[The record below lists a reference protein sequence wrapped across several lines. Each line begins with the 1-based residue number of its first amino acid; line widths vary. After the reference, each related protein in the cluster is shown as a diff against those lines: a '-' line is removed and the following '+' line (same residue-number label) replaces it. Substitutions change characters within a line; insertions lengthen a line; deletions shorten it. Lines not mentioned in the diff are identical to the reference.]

1 MTNSIK
7 ENQGISASDLNAA
20 AQAATEAQVPSNV
33 TVVTGVEAQ
42 TASRG
47 LTVDMFKH
55 SDNEI
60 FSTLELTDRKSR
72 KDFYNAINSAKHSV
86 GENINKRF
94 KITNLIAHPVQ
105 LMNEETGEL
114 DNAMRIV
121 FIDEKGE
128 GWHSVATGIA
138 QSAQRIIFA
147 YGQGPWVD
155 EPIEVEVKQLKT
167 RNNNNT
173 LVLEIV

>member
-7 ENQGISASDLNAA
+7 ETQGITAAELN
-20 AQAATEAQVPSNV
+20 QAAEAAEAQVPANV

-42 TASRG
+42 DASRG
-47 LTVDMFKH
+47 LTIDMFKH
-55 SDNEI
+55 TDNEI
-60 FSTLELTDRKSR
+60 FSTLQLTDNKSR
-72 KDFYNAINSAKHSV
+72 KHFYNAINSAKHAV

-94 KITNLIAHPVQ
+94 KITNIIAHPVQ

-114 DNAMRIV
+114 ENAMRVI

-128 GWHSVATGIA
+128 GWHSVSTGIA

-147 YGQGPWVD
+147 YGQGPWD
-155 EPIEVEVKQLKT
+155 NDPIEVEVKQQKT
-167 RNNNNT
+167 RNNNNI